1 MKGGRVEEIKT
12 SEIIYKLKVKK
23 MPKQKYDWNQI
34 KMEFMLSKF
43 DEVQP
48 FFQQEYGKDTA
59 KSNQIAKMTK
69 WWWKEKQIY
78 KNQIYADVL
87 KQKWKET
94 AKDIESKME
103 RYEMLWDEILNWM
116 EEQFQQIGEEDEEWK
131 KRKINSNDIMNIW
144 KIKRTE
150 MWLPTNISKTE
161 NTNKEERAEL
171 NDEEMEALKTLLKKK

>member
-1 MKGGRVEEIKT
+1 
-12 SEIIYKLKVKK
+12 
-23 MPKQKYDWNQI
+23 MPKQKYDWNKI
-34 KMEFMLSKF
+34 KMEFMLSEF
-43 DEVQP
+43 DE
-48 FFQQEYGKDTA
+48 A
-59 KSNQIAKMTK
+59 KRYMEEKYKIYNGEIAKHVK
-69 WWWKEKQIY
+69 WWWAEKQLY
-78 KNQIYADVL
+78 KSKIYADVL
-87 KQKWKET
+87 KKKWKET

-161 NTNKEERAEL
+161 NTNKEEKSEL

>member
-1 MKGGRVEEIKT
+1 
-12 SEIIYKLKVKK
+12 
-23 MPKQKYDWNQI
+23 
-34 KMEFMLSKF
+34 MEFMLS
-43 DEVQP
+43 DEDELKV
-48 FFQQEYGKDTA
+48 FIEWKLGTSLNWNIKRITA
-59 KSNQIAKMTK
+59 
-69 WWWKEKQIY
+69 WWWKEKQLY
-78 KNQIYADVL
+78 KSKIYAEVL
-87 KQKWKET
+87 KKKWKET

-161 NTNKEERAEL
+161 NTNKEERNDL
-171 NDEEMEALKTLLKKK
+171 NDEEMEALKTLLKKNK

>member
-1 MKGGRVEEIKT
+1 
-12 SEIIYKLKVKK
+12 
-23 MPKQKYDWNQI
+23 MPKQKYDWNKI
-34 KMEFMLSKF
+34 KMEFMLSEY

-48 FFQQEYGKDTA
+48 FMKTNYKQDTA
-59 KSNQIAKMTK
+59 NNKQVMKMTK
-69 WWWKEKQIY
+69 WWWKEKQERKRKIY
-78 KNQIYADVL
+78 MEAL
-87 KQKWKET
+87 KKKWKE
-94 AKDIESKME
+94 AEKEIANKME

-161 NTNKEERAEL
+161 NTNKEEKTEL
-171 NDEEMEALKTLLKKK
+171 NDEEMEALKQLLKKSNK

>member
-1 MKGGRVEEIKT
+1 
-12 SEIIYKLKVKK
+12 
-23 MPKQKYDWNQI
+23 MPKQKYDWNKI
-34 KMEFMLSKF
+34 KMEFMLS
-43 DEVQP
+43 DEDELKV
-48 FFQQEYGKDTA
+48 FIEWKLGTSLNWNIKRITA
-59 KSNQIAKMTK
+59 
-69 WWWKEKQIY
+69 WWWKEKQLY
-78 KNQIYADVL
+78 KSKIYAEVL
-87 KQKWKET
+87 KKKWKET

-161 NTNKEERAEL
+161 NTNKEEKTEL
-171 NDEEMEALKTLLKKK
+171 NDEEMEALKHLLKKSNK

>member
-1 MKGGRVEEIKT
+1 MIN
-12 SEIIYKLKVKK
+12 K
-23 MPKQKYDWNQI
+23 MPKQKYDWNKI
-34 KMEFMLSKF
+34 KMEFMLSEF

-48 FFQQEYGKDTA
+48 FLKQNYNKDTA
-59 KSNQIAKMTK
+59 KNKQIADATK
-69 WWWKEKQIY
+69 WWWKEKQLYKQKIY
-78 KNQIYADVL
+78 EEAL
-87 KQKWKET
+87 KKKWKET
-94 AKDIESKME
+94 AKEVADKME

-161 NTNKEERAEL
+161 NTNKEEKTEL
-171 NDEEMEALKTLLKKK
+171 NDEEMEALKELLKKK

>member
-1 MKGGRVEEIKT
+1 
-12 SEIIYKLKVKK
+12 
-23 MPKQKYDWNQI
+23 MPKQKYDWNKI
-34 KMEFMLSKF
+34 KMEFMLSEY

-48 FFQQEYGKDTA
+48 FMKTNYKQDTA
-59 KSNQIAKMTK
+59 NNKQVMKMTK
-69 WWWKEKQIY
+69 WWWKEKQERKRKIY
-78 KNQIYADVL
+78 MEAL
-87 KQKWKET
+87 KKKWKE
-94 AKDIESKME
+94 AEKEIANKME

-161 NTNKEERAEL
+161 NTNKEEKTDL
-171 NDEEMEALKTLLKKK
+171 TDEEMEALKELLKKSSK